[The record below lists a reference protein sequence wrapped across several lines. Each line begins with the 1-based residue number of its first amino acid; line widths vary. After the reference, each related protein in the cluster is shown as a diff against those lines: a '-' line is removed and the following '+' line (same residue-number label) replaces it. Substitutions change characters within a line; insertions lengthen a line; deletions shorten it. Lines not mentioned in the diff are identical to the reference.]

1 MGLLDDLRAI
11 ENFPPSHLPTP
22 AEALQVIGT
31 LVAYIEHGEQLLE
44 AIAADAK
51 ARQDGEPTTHVDEL
65 LSPPPQPEPQASP
78 SPTPAAAPA
87 AVSAGDIQ
95 AAQEQANA
103 QAVAQQTRVEVA
115 PGAGE
120 GNPPAPDAP
129 STSNPEVQ

>member
-1 MGLLDDLRAI
+1 MSLLDDLRAI

-22 AEALQVIGT
+22 TEALQVIGT
-31 LVAYIEHGEQLLE
+31 LVAYVEHGEQLLE

-51 ARQDGEPTTHVDEL
+51 ARQDGEPPTHVDEL
-65 LSPPPQPEPQASP
+65 LSP

-115 PGAGE
+115 PRE
-120 GNPPAPDAP
+120 GNPPAPAP
-129 STSNPEVQ
+129 TNPEVQ